1 MILSLVEHCWIT
13 KYCCFLPTSKF
24 EDVTSQMH
32 YQEQTLSCCLLSLV
46 ASVNVTFAMLGQEQ
60 IEAHYPL
67 NSDSIKIKF
76 HICQD
81 CLVEKHLSLEYQR

>member
-1 MILSLVEHCWIT
+1 MILSLVEHYWIT

-46 ASVNVTFAMLGQEQ
+46 AAVNVTFLMLGQEL

-67 NSDSIKIKF
+67 NSDSIKIKYYL
-76 HICQD
+76 CQE
-81 CLVEKHLSLEYQR
+81 CLIEKIII